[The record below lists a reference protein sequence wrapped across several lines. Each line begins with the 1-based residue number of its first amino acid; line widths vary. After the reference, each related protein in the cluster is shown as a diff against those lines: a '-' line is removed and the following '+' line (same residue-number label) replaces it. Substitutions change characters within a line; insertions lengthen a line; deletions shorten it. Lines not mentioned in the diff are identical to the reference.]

1 MEGVSSIWPHKALH
15 LVQSNAVGYLTVTL
29 SLLFQHLHLHHHS
42 VTAFTKSTF
51 SNPSALNEHH
61 LHFCASTSNLFF
73 FFELIKFHQYVS
85 LSFSSFALYIN
96 MIAVNSES

>member
-1 MEGVSSIWPHKALH
+1 MNIIYIFVLPHLI
-15 LVQSNAVGYLTVTL
+15 
-29 SLLFQHLHLHHHS
+29 F
-42 VTAFTKSTF
+42 
-51 SNPSALNEHH
+51 
-61 LHFCASTSNLFF
+61 FF